1 MGDRVRIIIDDAIP
15 FIEGVL
21 EPYVDVRYMEGRAIS
36 REDAMEA
43 DALIIRTRTKCD
55 AALLEGTPVK
65 FIATATIGMDHIDLP
80 YCNERGIIVRN
91 SAGCNAGGVM
101 NYVFSALYGVA
112 ARKAIRLE
120 GGKIGVVGVGNV
132 GRRVDSVAGSL
143 GFKVL
148 KNDPP
153 RMKEEGNE
161 GFCPLDYLLANSD
174 IVTMHVPLN
183 ETTRGMADDEF
194 FERMKPGTI
203 FINASRG
210 EVVDEAALK
219 RAIPKLGPVI
229 IDTWN
234 NEPDID
240 VDLLNMVD
248 IATPHIA
255 GYSYQGKQ
263 NGTALA
269 VRAIARFFGIEPL
282 YDFFPKTEIID
293 LESIR
298 LDLKGKSQGEVAS
311 VLQYNYP
318 IFTDDFMLRMSPES
332 FESLRST
339 YKYRREF
346 YIFWLRIPPRV
357 PHLLAVFSG
366 GTVVSAG
373 SRTSQQCQEDG
384 S

>member
-1 MGDRVRIIIDDAIP
+1 MDSRIKIIIDRAIP
-15 FIEGVL
+15 FIQGIL
-21 EPYVDVRYMEGRAIS
+21 EPYADVRYMDGRAIS
-36 REDAMEA
+36 HEDAMTA
-43 DALIIRTRTKCD
+43 DALVIRTRTKCD
-55 AALLEGTPVK
+55 ASLLDGTPVK
-65 FIATATIGMDHIDLP
+65 FIATATIGMDHIDLS
-80 YCNERGIIVRN
+80 YCNEKGIIARN

-112 ARKAIRLE
+112 SRKAIRLD
-120 GGKIGVVGVGNV
+120 GDKLGIVGVGNV

-153 RMKEEGNE
+153 RMAEEGME
-161 GFCPLDYLLANSD
+161 GFCTLDYLLANAD

-183 ETTRGMADDEF
+183 ETTRGMANDEF
-194 FERMKPGTI
+194 FGRMKPGTI

-240 VDLLNMVD
+240 RELLSMVD

-263 NGTALA
+263 NGTMMA
-269 VRAIARFFGIEPL
+269 VRALARFFGIGPL

-318 IFTDDFMLRMSPES
+318 IFTDDFIFRMAPEN
-332 FESLRST
+332 FESLRSN
-339 YKYRREF
+339 YQYRREF
-346 YIFWLRIPPRV
+346 YIF
-357 PHLLAVFSG
+357 
-366 GTVVSAG
+366 
-373 SRTSQQCQEDG
+373 
-384 S
+384 

>member
-1 MGDRVRIIIDDAIP
+1 
-15 FIEGVL
+15 
-21 EPYVDVRYMEGRAIS
+21 
-36 REDAMEA
+36 
-43 DALIIRTRTKCD
+43 
-55 AALLEGTPVK
+55 
-65 FIATATIGMDHIDLP
+65 
-80 YCNERGIIVRN
+80 
-91 SAGCNAGGVM
+91 
-101 NYVFSALYGVA
+101 
-112 ARKAIRLE
+112 
-120 GGKIGVVGVGNV
+120 
-132 GRRVDSVAGSL
+132 
-143 GFKVL
+143 
-148 KNDPP
+148 
-153 RMKEEGNE
+153 MKEEGNE

-318 IFTDDFMLRMSPES
+318 IFTDDFMLRMAPEN

-346 YIFWLRIPPRV
+346 YIF
-357 PHLLAVFSG
+357 
-366 GTVVSAG
+366 
-373 SRTSQQCQEDG
+373 
-384 S
+384 

>member
-1 MGDRVRIIIDDAIP
+1 MSKRIKMVIDSAIP
-15 FIEGVL
+15 FIQGIF
-21 EPYVDVRYMEGRAIS
+21 EPYADVAYLAGKDIVR
-36 REDAMEA
+36 DAVLEA
-43 DALIIRTRTKCD
+43 DALIVRTRTRCD
-55 AALLEGTPVK
+55 AGLLEGTPVK

-80 YCNERGIIVRN
+80 YCNSKGIIVRN

-101 NYVFSALYGVA
+101 NYVFSALYGAA
-112 ARKAIRLE
+112 ARKAIRLD
-120 GGKIGVVGVGNV
+120 GDKIGIIGVGNV
-132 GRRVDSVAGSL
+132 GKRVDSVAGAL

-153 RMKEEGNE
+153 RMAEEGME
-161 GFCPLDYLLANSD
+161 GFCPLDYLLENAQV
-174 IVTMHVPLN
+174 VTLHVPLN
-183 ETTRGMADDEF
+183 ETTQGMADDEF
-194 FERMKPGTI
+194 FAKMKPGTI

-210 EVVDEAALK
+210 EVVDDEALK

-240 VDLLNMVD
+240 RELLEMVD

-263 NGTALA
+263 NGTTAA
-269 VRAIARFFGIEPL
+269 VRAVARFFGIEPL
-282 YDFFPKTEIID
+282 YDFFPKTEIMA

-298 LDLKGKSQGEVAS
+298 LDLKGKKQGEIAS

-318 IFTDDFMLRMSPES
+318 IFTDDFMLRMNPEN
-332 FESLRST
+332 FEQLRSN

-346 YIFWLRIPPRV
+346 YII
-357 PHLLAVFSG
+357 
-366 GTVVSAG
+366 
-373 SRTSQQCQEDG
+373 
-384 S
+384 